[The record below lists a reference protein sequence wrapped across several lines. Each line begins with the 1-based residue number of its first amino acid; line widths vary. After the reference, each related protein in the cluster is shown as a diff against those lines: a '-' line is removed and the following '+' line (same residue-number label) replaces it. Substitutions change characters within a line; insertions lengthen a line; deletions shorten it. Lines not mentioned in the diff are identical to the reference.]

1 MKSLKDKIYE
11 NKVDDAIDNTLAMF
25 TTAEDIEALGESFG
39 QKYNSWIGGAL
50 EEFLDGVEL
59 KVKDDN
65 KKDLIRKLRIEASK
79 IDK

>member
-11 NKVDDAIDNTLAMF
+11 NKVDDAIEKTLSMF
-25 TTAEDIEALGESFG
+25 TTSEDIEALGESFG
-39 QKYNSWIGGAL
+39 QKYNSWIGEAL

-59 KVKDDN
+59 KVEDEN
-65 KKDLIRKLRIEASK
+65 KKGLIRKLRAEASK